1 MLRTYAKTL
10 LILLTC
16 LCLAACSTTPNTGE
30 YEPQTPPITLPILK
44 PEPQPQMPP
53 ITLPILKPEPPPQT
67 PPITLPDRG
76 HVAPIL
82 RPDTGMHTAIIK
94 KIDVDAAE
102 RYLVTGSDDKTVRV
116 WSLPDGRLLRVL
128 RPPIG
133 KGHEGKVY
141 AVAISPNGKTVAV
154 GGWTSQTGSDNAIY
168 LFNRATGELR
178 QRITGLPNRILHL
191 AYSPDGNTLVA
202 SLKSPPDESTPVAS
216 LIKKGGIRLYRTS
229 DYRLQAQ
236 DTDYGAASY
245 WAEFDTTGRLV
256 TTCKDG
262 YIRLYNKQFK
272 LLTKR
277 KAVGGHHPF
286 AARFSPTGDKIAV
299 GFQDSTRVNVLS
311 GQDLNLLYSP
321 NTQGVNNG
329 SLDNLAWSQDGNWL
343 YAGGRYQKDTKV
355 RILRWAM
362 GGQGSYTAWPAST
375 NSIMGIRALRKGR
388 IVFAAAEP
396 AFGLFNANGQ
406 KIFERKVE
414 IADFRGD
421 HIRLSK
427 DGNTVQFGYKY
438 GGKSPAR
445 FSLKKRTLILDPPAP
460 SKLTAPRFEGLK
472 INTTKPKL
480 NGKALS
486 LKRNEIVRSLAIAP
500 NGQHFLL
507 GTQWFLRFFD
517 KQGKLRWKA
526 DAPSTAWGVNIA
538 GNGKVAIAAF
548 GDGTLRWYR
557 LRDGQELL
565 AFFPHKDRKRWIV
578 WTPQG
583 YYAASSGGEA
593 LIGWH
598 LNRGPNQAA
607 DFFSAARFRDNY
619 YRPDVVAKVLDTLDP
634 GLQERQQALQAQL
647 PPVVTLLSPQ
657 DNATFSNTDIELRYR
672 IRSPSNKPVTG
683 IKVLIDGRPLKGLQR
698 IPPQSSLR
706 VTVPGR
712 DVEVSLIAENK
723 YAASEPAT
731 VRLRWQGTTETI
743 KKPTLYVLAV
753 GVGDFDN
760 ASVQKLNYA
769 AQDARDLTQLFKA
782 QKNKGLYRD
791 VQIKRLEDANKEEI
805 LEGLEW
811 IERQT
816 TQNDVLVVSFSGHG
830 VNEKGLYYFIPR
842 DVDPDQIESTAVPYR
857 DIKSAMAGVPGKAL
871 FLIDTCH
878 SGNIMG
884 GLADVNKIANDLSS
898 AENGIVVFTSST
910 GTQTSMEDTRWQNG
924 AFTEALLEG
933 LKGQADYQ
941 KDGEISITELELY
954 LSHRVKELTNQHQTP
969 TTAKPQTIVDFS
981 IVFVR

>member
-1 MLRTYAKTL
+1 
-10 LILLTC
+10 
-16 LCLAACSTTPNTGE
+16 
-30 YEPQTPPITLPILK
+30 
-44 PEPQPQMPP
+44 
-53 ITLPILKPEPPPQT
+53 
-67 PPITLPDRG
+67 
-76 HVAPIL
+76 
-82 RPDTGMHTAIIK
+82 MHTAIIK

-133 KGHEGKVY
+133 EGHEGKVY
-141 AVAISPNGKTVAV
+141 AVAISPDGKTVAV
-154 GGWTSQTGSDNAIY
+154 GGWTSKTGSDNAIY

-178 QRITGLPNRILHL
+178 QRITGQLNRILHL
-191 AYSPDGNTLVA
+191 AYSPDGSTLVA
-202 SLKSPPDESTPVAS
+202 SLKSSPDGSTLVAS

-245 WAEFDTTGRLV
+245 WAEFDSTGRLV

-311 GQDLNLLYSP
+311 GEDLNFLYSP

-343 YAGGRYQKDTKV
+343 YAGGRYLKGTKV
-355 RILRWAM
+355 LILRWAM

-388 IVFAAAEP
+388 IVFAAADP

-406 KIFERKVE
+406 KILERQVDL
-414 IADFRGD
+414 ADFRGIFYD
-421 HIRLSK
+421 HFQLSE
-427 DGNTVQFGYKY
+427 DGSTVQFGYKY

-445 FSLKKRTLILDPPAP
+445 FSLKKRTLILDPRAP
-460 SKLTAPRFEGLK
+460 SKLTAPRFKGLK
-472 INTTKPKL
+472 ITGWRNTAKPKL

-486 LKRNEIVRSLAIAP
+486 LKPNEMVRSLAITP
-500 NGQHFLL
+500 DGQHFLL
-507 GTQWFLRFFD
+507 GTEWFLRFFD
-517 KQGKLRWKA
+517 KQGKQRWKA
-526 DAPSTAWGVNIA
+526 DAPSIAWGVNIA

-548 GDGTLRWYR
+548 GDGSLRWYR

-565 AFFPHKDRKRWIV
+565 AFFPHKDGKRWIV

-598 LNRGPNQAA
+598 LDRGPDQAA
-607 DFFSAARFRDNY
+607 DFFPAARFRDNY

-634 GLQERQQALQAQL
+634 RKALRLANKEAGRLQAQQQALQAQL

-657 DNATFSNTDIELRYR
+657 DGATFSNTDIELRYR
-672 IRSPSNKPVTG
+672 IRSRSNITG

-698 IPPQSSLR
+698 IPPQYESSLR

-731 VRLRWQGTTETI
+731 VRLRWQGTTSTV

-760 ASVQKLNYA
+760 AEVQKLDYA

-782 QKNKGLYRD
+782 QKNKGLYGD
-791 VQIKRLEDANKEEI
+791 VQTKRLEDANKEEI

-816 TQNDVLVVSFSGHG
+816 TQNDMLVVSFSGHG
-830 VNEKGLYYFIPR
+830 VNEKGRYYFIPR

-857 DIKSAMAGVPGKAL
+857 DIKSAMAGVPSKAL

-884 GLADVNKIANDLSS
+884 GRSGLADVNKIANDLSS

-954 LSHRVKELTNQHQTP
+954 LSHRVKELTEQHQTP
-969 TTAKPQTIVDFS
+969 TTAKPQTIADFP
-981 IVFVR
+981 IVFGGWR